1 MMRAILAILLAALA
15 LALCDLPNALAHEV
29 RPARLE
35 IIEQPAHHFTI
46 TWKQPVS
53 GDRAVHL
60 KPILSNRW
68 LDAPPVDQFATAGFL
83 ITTWVVDRL
92 DPAPLAGQQI
102 HVDGLTATI
111 TDVLVTV
118 MLADGRRA
126 DGILTP
132 SRPAMNLELER
143 SRNLAVPAY
152 LMLGIEHILTGAD
165 HLMFVFGLILL
176 VGLRPSLIKA
186 VTAFTVAHSITLC
199 LSALDLIH
207 VPSALVEALVALSI
221 VFVAAELLRSPGQ
234 TPSLARTYPWAIAF
248 IFGLLHGLAF
258 AGALAEIGLPSHDIP
273 LALLLFNLG
282 VELGQLA
289 FIALMVPLLLALHAL
304 AADRPILLRRVSI
317 TGPSYVIGVCAAF
330 WFIER
335 LGAAFAF

>member
-1 MMRAILAILLAALA
+1 MMRAVWTILMAALG
-15 LALCDLPNALAHEV
+15 LAVCDLPNALAHEV

-35 IIEQPAHHFTI
+35 IIEQPVHHFTI

-53 GDRAVHL
+53 GERAVHL
-60 KPILSNRW
+60 KPILSNHW
-68 LDAPPVDQFATAGFL
+68 LDAPPADQFATAGFL
-83 ITTWVVDRL
+83 ITTWAVDRS
-92 DPAPLAGQQI
+92 DPEPLAGQQI
-102 HVDGLTATI
+102 HVDGLAATI

-118 MLADGRRA
+118 TLADGRRT
-126 DGILTP
+126 DNILTP
-132 SRPAMNLELER
+132 SRPTMILAFER
-143 SRNLAVPAY
+143 ARSLAVPAY

-176 VGLRPSLIKA
+176 VGLRPALVKA
-186 VTAFTVAHSITLC
+186 VTAFTLAHSITLC
-199 LSALDLIH
+199 LSALDMIH

-221 VFVAAELLRSPGQ
+221 VFVAAELLRSPGP
-234 TPSLARTYPWAIAF
+234 TPSLARRYPWAIAF

-258 AGALAEIGLPSHDIP
+258 AGALAEIGLPPHDIP

-289 FIALMVPLLLALHAL
+289 FIALMVPLMLALHGF
-304 AADRPILLRRVSI
+304 AADRPVLLQRVSI

-335 LGAAFAF
+335 IGAAFAF